1 MSVGEMIKL
10 ARKNKGLSQ
19 DDLAEQLGV
28 NRVSI
33 SHYEKGKNNPT
44 HKNLLKLSTIL
55 GVQLLDDSMPV
66 AKFIPL
72 IGLASCVIP
81 NDYNLSNYESIP
93 IDTKLYKDSMYAVEV
108 EGDSMSP
115 KINNGNIVYCIPV
128 NDTAELNNKIV
139 HYSVNDDGGI
149 KKLKINE
156 DGSRI
161 SLIPLNSD
169 YDIITIDH
177 YENIRLKLSKVV
189 GVVDTNF

>member
-72 IGLASCVIP
+72 IGLASCGIP

-93 IDTKLYKDSMYAVEV
+93 IDTKLYKDSMYAVEA

>member
-93 IDTKLYKDSMYAVEV
+93 IDTKLYKDSMYAVEA